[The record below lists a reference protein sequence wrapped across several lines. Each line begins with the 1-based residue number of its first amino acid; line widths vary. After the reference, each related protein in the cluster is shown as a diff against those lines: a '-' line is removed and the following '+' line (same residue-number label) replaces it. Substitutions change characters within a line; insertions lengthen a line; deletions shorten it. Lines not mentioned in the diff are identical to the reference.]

1 MRQFLRILL
10 IVVSVISV
18 GALGLYAYILST
30 DTLKFPFVWQESQQW
45 DIMRIVVSRPTF
57 LSTTNDK
64 PIFDIQ
70 AIKDVLLLD
79 GKPWDPTISGEGNMV
94 VSGEY
99 LEIQSYKL
107 NKDQSHFL
115 CILIINAY
123 FLWS

>member
-1 MRQFLRILL
+1 
-10 IVVSVISV
+10 
-18 GALGLYAYILST
+18 
-30 DTLKFPFVWQESQQW
+30 
-45 DIMRIVVSRPTF
+45 MRIVVSRPTF

-107 NKDQSHFL
+107 NKDS
-115 CILIINAY
+115 IVSIDADEYNNIKGNAY
-123 FLWS
+123 KLPRSVTLTNTQKPRNLSIYRN